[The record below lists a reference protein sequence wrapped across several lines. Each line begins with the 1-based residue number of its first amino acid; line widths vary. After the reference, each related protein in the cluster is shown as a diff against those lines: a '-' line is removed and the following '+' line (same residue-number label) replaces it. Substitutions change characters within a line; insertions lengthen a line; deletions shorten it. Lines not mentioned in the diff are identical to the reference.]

1 VEGISVKSAGSSQG
15 ACGQRPQPTGDHRDF
30 LIVQVASAPA
40 EQYSVLII
48 HAFSFHHFGSVE
60 RAQALQKEVSPD
72 GLYVGAAFAHESI
85 SVRAARG
92 RGGTKGGGT
101 YSAID
106 EFDFLLTQGT
116 SAPAK
121 QYSVLIIHCF
131 FSFRYWGQLIGPSSV
146 NGVARPRL
154 GAAERLTPSLTDV
167 LIAIWRR
174 RAGAERKSNKPTIY
188 DLGF

>member
-1 VEGISVKSAGSSQG
+1 M
-15 ACGQRPQPTGDHRDF
+15 
-30 LIVQVASAPA
+30 
-40 EQYSVLII
+40 VL
-48 HAFSFHHFGSVE
+48 SFHHFGSVG
-60 RAQALQKEVSPD
+60 RAQNSREVFTANC
-72 GLYVGAAFAHESI
+72 LYVGAAFAHESI
-85 SVRAARG
+85 SVRAACG

-101 YSAID
+101 YSSAD
-106 EFDFLLTQGT
+106 ELDFLLTQGT

-146 NGVARPRL
+146 SGVARPRL
-154 GAAERLTPSLTDV
+154 SAAERSTPSLTDV
-167 LIAIWRR
+167 LISIRRR